1 MHGFQVYIGCVH
13 ELNGL
18 IEYVHDV
25 CMDVCFFMDFR
36 TYWMFVSLWISGLI
50 GCLFLY
56 GFQGLFEVCMNFR
69 AMHSIIFCYMASD
82 IW

>member
-1 MHGFQVYIGCVH
+1 MHGFQVFIGCVH

-25 CMDVCFFMDFR
+25 CMDFR

-56 GFQGLFEVCMNFR
+56 GFQDLLDVCFFMDFR
-69 AMHSIIFCYMASD
+69 AYLRSA
-82 IW
+82 